1 MISNR
6 LTIAALAFVTFPTTF
21 TAFSQ
26 TAPTTPKKPATTTT
40 GTTHTTP
47 THTAAS
53 ATPACVKLP
62 EVSPKIPALPPGAP
76 CAKPLYTIS
85 TVPTVKLAYVSP
97 LESPDLSEALGI
109 ESTSFSL
116 LYVDTKIGTGP
127 LAAPHKFYTIHYTG
141 YLTDGTKFDSSVDRG
156 EPITIEY
163 GQHQVIPGWDTGFDG
178 MHIGGK
184 RRLFIPYQLAY
195 GATAHGPIPARSEL
209 IFDVELVGQS
219 DTPPAPKPAPAK
231 PAEPAANPA
240 TAPVN
245 PATTPAKPATD
256 PTKPAAEPAKPDS
269 APQTPPN
276 PNQ

>member
-6 LTIAALAFVTFPTTF
+6 LTLAALAVFTIPASF

-26 TAPTTPKKPATTTT
+26 TAPTTPKKPATTAT

-47 THTAAS
+47 TRTAATS
-53 ATPACVKLP
+53 ATPACIKLP
-62 EVSPKIPALPPGAP
+62 EVSPKIPALPAGAP
-76 CAKPLYTIS
+76 CAKPLYTIA

-97 LESPDLSEALGI
+97 LEAPNLAEALGL
-109 ESTSFSL
+109 ETTSFSL
-116 LYVDTKIGTGP
+116 IYVDTKIGTGP
-127 LAAPHKFYTIHYTG
+127 LALPHKFYSIHYTG

-240 TAPVN
+240 TAP
-245 PATTPAKPATD
+245 AEPAKPAT
-256 PTKPAAEPAKPDS
+256 EPAKPES

-276 PNQ
+276 L